1 MKIIYNYVKTFNKI
15 IWSEKIP
22 LIYTLVLPAVFYLF
36 SNFHYLALGKVPLSK
51 LLLSTSNYFAYMIVS
66 VAINGVGLQIINFRE
81 SGFLKT
87 LTMISGGERKFPLY
101 GILIS
106 ELVFGYFCI
115 LLFGLLISFFNIKS
129 IIPIVFIYT
138 LIYLTAAVPVMLVSI
153 VLDIFPLRLNT
164 SSVLANL
171 GLFLMIWLS
180 AVRRDTGSF
189 LGELLFGINP
199 ADYVT
204 QVASIVIN
212 LFQYQRLVNMYQ
224 LLAVLSLFV
233 IYCLVGYW
241 AGSRIK
247 INSLLMRN

>member
-1 MKIIYNYVKTFNKI
+1 
-15 IWSEKIP
+15 
-22 LIYTLVLPAVFYLF
+22 
-36 SNFHYLALGKVPLSK
+36 
-51 LLLSTSNYFAYMIVS
+51 
-66 VAINGVGLQIINFRE
+66 
-81 SGFLKT
+81 
-87 LTMISGGERKFPLY
+87 
-101 GILIS
+101 
-106 ELVFGYFCI
+106 
-115 LLFGLLISFFNIKS
+115 
-129 IIPIVFIYT
+129 
-138 LIYLTAAVPVMLVSI
+138 
-153 VLDIFPLRLNT
+153 
-164 SSVLANL
+164 
-171 GLFLMIWLS
+171 MIWLS